1 MNTKALNAAL
11 EHLRRVMY
19 APRLQPAQREV
30 LKKAERELKRIRQ
43 SGKLDR
49 DRLFR
54 ATADI
59 ASVLLTLLDDSN
71 PTGDATMSETG

>member
-11 EHLRRVMY
+11 VHLRRVLSD
-19 APRLQPAQREV
+19 PRLQPAQREV
-30 LKKAERELKRIRQ
+30 LRKAERELKRIRQ

-54 ATADI
+54 GTADI

-71 PTGDATMSETG
+71 PTSNATMSDTG